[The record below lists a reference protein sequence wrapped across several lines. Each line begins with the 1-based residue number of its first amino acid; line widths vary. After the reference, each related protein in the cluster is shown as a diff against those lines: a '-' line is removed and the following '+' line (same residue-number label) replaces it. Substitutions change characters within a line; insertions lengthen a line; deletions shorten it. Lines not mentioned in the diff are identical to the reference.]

1 MAENNNSLLAGI
13 ISIHAPPR
21 GATLT
26 DGREAETPRFQFT
39 PLREGRHAPERR
51 GGTQLPD
58 FNSRPSARG
67 DPPRHGRR
75 HADLISIHAP
85 PRGAT
90 CNAAVRELATIYF
103 NSRPSARGDK
113 VTITKCAFPLI
124 SIHAPPRGATR
135 AGTRCWRTP
144 TFQFTP
150 LREGRLLSPLPKGL
164 LHNFNSRP
172 SARGDAF
179 SPGFAR
185 RLTAFQF
192 TPLREGRPL
201 SVATAL
207 RLLPISIH
215 APPRGAT
222 LAFIAPTRP
231 HDISIHAP
239 PRGATETVEASKSG
253 ILFQFTPLREGRR
266 RATRSRNNRSTFQF
280 TPLREGRRFW

>member
-103 NSRPSARGDK
+103 NSRPSARGDPAL
-113 VTITKCAFPLI
+113 VEAGVAVRAI
-124 SIHAPPRGATR
+124 SIHAPPRGATDEWLAR
-135 AGTRCWRTP
+135 RNRLHHFNSRPSARGDHYDTLQVTILS

-150 LREGRLLSPLPKGL
+150 LREGRQGNHHEVCLPA
-164 LHNFNSRP
+164 HFNSRP
-172 SARGDAF
+172 SARGDE
-179 SPGFAR
+179 SWDEM
-185 RLTAFQF
+185 LEDT
-192 TPLREGRPL
+192 
-201 SVATAL
+201 
-207 RLLPISIH
+207 
-215 APPRGAT
+215 
-222 LAFIAPTRP
+222 
-231 HDISIHAP
+231 DISIHAP
-239 PRGATETVEASKSG
+239 PRGATAVPAPEGLAPQ
-253 ILFQFTPLREGRR
+253 FQFTPLREGRR
-266 RATRSRNNRSTFQF
+266 LFTRFRAAIDRISIHAPPRGATPFHPVSR
-280 TPLREGRRFW
+280 GD